1 MSRPSDDQLLH
12 DLLTRFPDRNAW
24 VFTFDDKASHRSMRF
39 SSARIVQVKIG
50 SVIGSIEVL
59 GENLHE
65 YRHDGELYG
74 SYEEALNAL
83 REHANLVIDLHQ
95 QEINHRL
102 SLINELNTA
111 LKALEAG

>member
-1 MSRPSDDQLLH
+1 MNEPSDNHLLQ
-12 DLLTRFPDRNAW
+12 DLLTRFPDRKAW
-24 VFTFDDKASHRSMRF
+24 VFTFDNKVSHRSMRF
-39 SSARIVQVKIG
+39 SSARIIQVRIG

-95 QEINHRL
+95 QEINYRL
-102 SLINELNTA
+102 SLIDEMNSAIEK
-111 LKALEAG
+111 LKAV